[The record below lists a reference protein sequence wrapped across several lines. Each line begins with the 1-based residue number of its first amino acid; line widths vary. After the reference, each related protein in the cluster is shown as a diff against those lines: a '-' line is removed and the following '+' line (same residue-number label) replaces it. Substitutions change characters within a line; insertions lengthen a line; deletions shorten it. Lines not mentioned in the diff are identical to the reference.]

1 MIELA
6 RLDPAD
12 SLVDAVLDGLGVLRG
27 ERSALEAV
35 ERLGDLDLL
44 VVLDNCEHVLEG
56 VCELV
61 ERMLRRGGRMRVLAT
76 SRQRLGLPGEQV
88 SRLEPLD
95 VAPDGAAQQLFT
107 DRARSV
113 TAVADRLPTAVVQAI
128 VERLDGLP
136 LAIEMAAARLDTMT
150 CGELA
155 EMLQTKLTTLQAT
168 SHGGDPRH
176 RTLVSAVEWS
186 EDLLDDDER
195 WAFAA
200 FSVFAGPVEGRDVA
214 GVLGS
219 DCVELVRRL
228 AGRSLIV
235 ADVSGDRARYHQLET
250 VKAHAAARLSATG
263 RSAEVA
269 ERHARHVLAA
279 ARAADGQLDT
289 ADEAVADRR
298 FNALFGELRA
308 AHRWAR
314 AHDHG
319 LAAELS
325 SALHWWAY
333 TRARDECFA
342 WAEMMLSGPA
352 SLEAPPALRAAVAT
366 RASYIGRLHEAC
378 EMAHDVISAA
388 PGTVHEL
395 NALTTLAD
403 TLTYLGDLAGS
414 LEVARRLLALGRAR
428 GAARYEV
435 YGLISVALALI
446 YDGRPGDAADELG
459 QLATVPVAPTDQ
471 ALAAY
476 TIGEAHL
483 DRDPTA
489 ALGWFDRAIRSADA
503 VGSRFISG
511 VAAGLIGV
519 RPRPPRRPGRSARR
533 VR

>member
-1 MIELA
+1 MSRRGACSSPRSPPPDATPTRCGRSNGPPEPWPRPGSSRRRRCARPSGSRSTTRRHPPRGGRAGARRCRRSSDARANSRRSQRLVDEYPLVTLVGPGGVGKTRLAREVAERSAPRHALGSRVIELA

-150 CGELA
+150 CDELA

-168 SHGGDPRH
+168 RHGGDPRH

-186 EDLLDDDER
+186 EDLLDDEER

-279 ARAADGQLDT
+279 AQAADASARHRRRSRRRPALQRALRRAASRAPVGPRPRSRSRRGALLGVALVGVHPCPGRVLRLGRDG
-289 ADEAVADRR
+289 AV
-298 FNALFGELRA
+298 GTGV
-308 AHRWAR
+308 AR
-314 AHDHG
+314 APVRHRR
-319 LAAELS
+319 
-325 SALHWWAY
+325 SALRLRRERPTSVGC
-333 TRARDECFA
+333 TR
-342 WAEMMLSGPA
+342 P
-352 SLEAPPALRAAVAT
+352 
-366 RASYIGRLHEAC
+366 
-378 EMAHDVISAA
+378 
-388 PGTVHEL
+388 
-395 NALTTLAD
+395 
-403 TLTYLGDLAGS
+403 
-414 LEVARRLLALGRAR
+414 ARRLTTSSRRHR
-428 GAARYEV
+428 GPCTSSTR
-435 YGLISVALALI
+435 
-446 YDGRPGDAADELG
+446 
-459 QLATVPVAPTDQ
+459 
-471 ALAAY
+471 
-476 TIGEAHL
+476 
-483 DRDPTA
+483 
-489 ALGWFDRAIRSADA
+489 
-503 VGSRFISG
+503 
-511 VAAGLIGV
+511 
-519 RPRPPRRPGRSARR
+519 
-533 VR
+533 

>member
-44 VVLDNCEHVLEG
+44 VVLDNCEHVLEE

-128 VERLDGLP
+128 VQRLDGLP

-168 SHGGDPRH
+168 RHGGDPRH

-200 FSVFAGPVEGRDVA
+200 FSVFAGPVEGQDVA

-342 WAEMMLSGPA
+342 WAEMALSGPA
-352 SLEAPPALRAAVAT
+352 SPEAPPALRAS
-366 RASYIGRLHEAC
+366 ASRDGASVLHR
-378 EMAHDVISAA
+378 SAA
-388 PGTVHEL
+388 RGLRDGSRRH
-395 NALTTLAD
+395 
-403 TLTYLGDLAGS
+403 LGGAGD
-414 LEVARRLLALGRAR
+414 RAR
-428 GAARYEV
+428 AQRVDHAR
-435 YGLISVALALI
+435 
-446 YDGRPGDAADELG
+446 
-459 QLATVPVAPTDQ
+459 
-471 ALAAY
+471 
-476 TIGEAHL
+476 
-483 DRDPTA
+483 
-489 ALGWFDRAIRSADA
+489 
-503 VGSRFISG
+503 
-511 VAAGLIGV
+511 
-519 RPRPPRRPGRSARR
+519 
-533 VR
+533 